1 MTHGQTHGRNL
12 REAGARIETLLT
24 EVRARAD
31 GPVLDMTEE
40 LVRLLAEVYGAGLER
55 ILEIVDEGPGGAEVI
70 ARLADDELVAS
81 LLLLHDLH
89 PIDVET
95 RIEVALDKVR
105 PYLGSHAGGVDF
117 LGVDDDGVVRLRLE
131 GSCNGCPSST
141 VTVKLAIERA
151 IEEAAPEVTGI
162 AVEGVVA
169 PPKGPVISLDA
180 LRRDGT
186 ASTNGNG
193 SHADHVSL
201 TPTGG
206 EWVIVDGLAGLDGGM
221 VAPVQVD
228 GVPVVVCRLDD
239 DLLAY
244 RNRCPVCGGIW
255 ADERLNGKVLACGGC
270 GERYDVRLAGSGL
283 NGRKVRLEPLP
294 LLAQDGVV
302 RIAIAGYGA

>member
-1 MTHGQTHGRNL
+1 MTHGRNL
-12 REAGARIETLLT
+12 REAGSRIETLLT

-40 LVRLLAEVYGAGLER
+40 LVRLLADVYGAGLER
-55 ILEIVDEGPGGAEVI
+55 IVEILEEEPTGFLVMG
-70 ARLADDELVAS
+70 RLVDDELVAS

-89 PIDVET
+89 PVDVET
-95 RIEVALDKVR
+95 RIEKALDKVR

-117 LGVDDDGVVRLRLE
+117 LGVDDAGIVHLRLE
-131 GSCNGCPSST
+131 GNCNGCPSST

-162 AVEGVVA
+162 AVEGVVEA
-169 PPKGPVISLDA
+169 PKGPVISIDA

-186 ASTNGNG
+186 ASANGNG
-193 SHADHVSL
+193 AHGGHAPR

-206 EWVIVDGLAGLDGGM
+206 EWVTVDGLDGLGLGS
-221 VAPVQVD
+221 VEPVQVD
-228 GVPVVVCRLDD
+228 GVPIVVCRLED

-255 ADERLNGKVLACGGC
+255 ASERLSGQLLACGGC

-294 LLAQDGVV
+294 LLAEDGVV